1 MTIKK
6 LTAATI
12 GLTAGLGLAPL
23 SAIAQDA
30 EMQDASVAPTEF
42 TATDMSDTAASP
54 AADAQAMEAAPV
66 DPVDAAA
73 TATDDAAATVDD
85 SAATAADAAVTGI
98 DAAASA
104 ADDAAATVVAAAP
117 AEQLDVIPV
126 PQDTPPVPQAED
138 VPEASGLA
146 EVIVTAQRRA
156 QSAQDVP
163 VSVTVLDQQQLTNAN
178 VTNAGDLATYTP
190 SLQTN
195 QRFGPD
201 SASFAIRGFTQ
212 DLRTT
217 ASVGVYFADVVAPR
231 GQSSQTSG
239 DGAGPGELFDLENV
253 QVLKGPQGTLFGRN
267 TTGGAVLLVPKRP
280 TDALEGYLEGSSG
293 NFGMQRIQAVLNTP
307 VNDSFKLRFGV
318 DYNKRDGHLKNFT
331 GIGADRL
338 GDVDY
343 ISGRIS
349 ALWDITDGLE
359 NYTIATYANSQTTGT
374 PSALYQCNPNFRDP
388 ATGKSNPFYLF
399 AGGSC
404 QQQLADQK
412 ANGKDG
418 FYDVASTIATPQSN
432 IKELRAINTTTWH
445 INDDLQFKNIFS
457 YSHLKTE
464 AGNDIFGT
472 QFRYQLTVPGVA
484 NLPLGGLAGIPV
496 VGPIL
501 DNLGLTAGSVLV
513 DPSPNRE
520 FKIGIS
526 AAAPDEPV
534 TSQETFVEEI
544 QLQGTSFDSKLEW
557 TAGAY
562 FEKSLPDGFSGNNS
576 IALISCDLAS
586 IEGDPSGY
594 NCFDPLGGLLGGVL
608 TQHFKTTYLN
618 RALYAQ
624 GTYNFTDKFSA
635 TLGARYTWDKTE
647 GYGIKT
653 RYKYLLTVPL
663 NPVEQITRPETSSK
677 APTGQVEF
685 SYKPVKDVMAY
696 AKYVRG
702 YRQGNVILAADPGID
717 TFEPEHVNSYEIGL
731 KTTYR
736 SFVSGR
742 FNVAAFYNDLTNQ
755 QLQFGYVSPTAQT
768 TTTIANAGKSRIGGV
783 EVESFMQL
791 MRGLTWMVSY
801 AYLDTKLIKAEDRTA
816 EVEAAGAIAGTAT
829 PIAVQGDTLPFAPDH
844 TVVTSLTYTLPLP
857 SEVGSVDVGA
867 TYVYTGKRRS
877 SASGSSPDDVL
888 DPFDLLNV
896 NINWYA
902 MFGSPFDLSIFGTNL
917 LDEKYITYGSGT
929 YYTLGFDSRQVG
941 LPRMYGA
948 RLRYSFG
955 L

>member
-1 MTIKK
+1 MKRIVIAATM
-6 LTAATI
+6 TAAANI
-12 GLTAGLGLAPL
+12 AYTAGAVAQAPDT
-23 SAIAQDA
+23 AQT
-30 EMQDASVAPTEF
+30 STAPEATDM
-42 TATDMSDTAASP
+42 TDMSDASSFAPADGGTTDTAAAP
-54 AADAQAMEAAPV
+54 DGTAGGGAAS
-66 DPVDAAA
+66 
-73 TATDDAAATVDD
+73 TDDAATAGTTTD
-85 SAATAADAAVTGI
+85 AAADAG
-98 DAAASA
+98 
-104 ADDAAATVVAAAP
+104 AATTDATTAAP
-117 AEQLDVIPV
+117 AAPAAGTAAPLDVIALPQSAPAPV
-126 PQDTPPVPQAED
+126 PKAAED
-138 VPEASGLA
+138 KQPGIA
-146 EVIVTAQRRA
+146 EVIVTAQRRE

-163 VSVTVLDQQQLTNAN
+163 VSVTVLDQQQLANAN
-178 VTNAGDLATYTP
+178 ITNSADLATYTP

-239 DGAGPGELFDLENV
+239 DGAGPGELFDLANV

-267 TTGGAVLLVPKRP
+267 TTGGAVLLVPKKP
-280 TDALEGYLEGSSG
+280 TDVYEGYLEASG
-293 NFGMQRIQAVLNTP
+293 GDFMMRRIQGVLNTP
-307 VNDSFKLRFGV
+307 LTDNFKLRFGV

-331 GIGADRL
+331 GIGADKF

-343 ISGRIS
+343 VSGRIS
-349 ALWDITDGLE
+349 ALWNIADSLE
-359 NYTIATYANSQTTGT
+359 NYTIFTYADSNTNGT
-374 PSALYQCNPNFRDP
+374 PSQLYQCNPSP
-388 ATGKSNPFYLF
+388 AGNPFYVF
-399 AGGSC
+399 SAAPC
-404 QQQLADQK
+404 RRQLAAQ
-412 ANGKDG
+412 AAAGKDG
-418 FYDVASTIATPQSN
+418 FYDLASTIATPESN
-432 IKELRAINTTTWH
+432 LKEWRAINTTTWDFSDNAH
-445 INDDLQFKNIFS
+445 LKNIFS
-457 YSHLKTE
+457 YAHLRTE

-472 QFRYQLTVPGVA
+472 TFSYTV
-484 NLPLGGLAGIPV
+484 AGIPV
-496 VGPIL
+496 
-501 DNLGLTAGSVLV
+501 
-513 DPSPNRE
+513 DPNPDRE
-520 FKIGIS
+520 FKIGVS
-526 AAAPDEPV
+526 APAPDEPV
-534 TSQETFVEEI
+534 TSQETFVEEL
-544 QLQGTSFDSKLEW
+544 QLQGTSFNDAFEW
-557 TAGAY
+557 TTGAY

-576 IALISCDLAS
+576 IALISCNLAS
-586 IEGDPSGY
+586 IEGPPSGY
-594 NCFDPLGGLLGGVL
+594 NCYDPLGGVLGGVL

-618 RALYAQ
+618 RAVYAQ
-624 GTYNFTDKFSA
+624 GTYNFTDKFS
-635 TLGARYTWDKTE
+635 TTIGARYTWDSTE
-647 GYGIKT
+647 GYGIKD
-653 RYKYLLTVPL
+653 RYTYLLSVPL
-663 NPVEQITRPETSSK
+663 APKEQITTPKTSSQ

-685 SYKPVKDVMAY
+685 SYKPVKDVMGY

-736 SFVSGR
+736 GFIPGR

-768 TTTIANAGKSRIGGV
+768 TTTIANAGKSRIAGV

-791 MRGLTWMVSY
+791 ARGLTWAVSY
-801 AYLDTKLIKAEDRTA
+801 SYLNTKLIKAEDRTA
-816 EVEAAGAIAGTAT
+816 EVTAAGAIPGTAT

-857 SEVGSVDVGA
+857 PEIGSIDLGA

-877 SASGSSPDDVL
+877 SASGSSPDAVL

-896 NINWYA
+896 NVNWYS
-902 MFGSPFDLSIFGTNL
+902 MFNSSFDLSLFGTNV

-955 L
+955 I